1 MNTPEVADLAQFEII
16 SENNRTNLI
25 LLMLKLLR
33 IDFTNNDKLI
43 TAAEYAGKQKNH
55 RNNLIFISQREKP
68 GHG

>member
-43 TAAEYAGKQKNH
+43 TAAEYAGKQK
-55 RNNLIFISQREKP
+55 KP
-68 GHG
+68 SK